1 MSPDVII
8 KLASLFGSNDPRI
21 SDAPINL
28 AGVEVRELNATFLD
42 SPFLMETLRLFKKSF
57 LSFKSEEVIQNL
69 ISFFCRMNGLKRCSF
84 PLF

>member
-8 KLASLFGSNDPRI
+8 KLASLFGSNDPRK

-42 SPFLMETLRLFKKSF
+42 SPFLIETLRFFKNLFYH
-57 LSFKSEEVIQNL
+57 LNL
-69 ISFFCRMNGLKRCSF
+69 RR
-84 PLF
+84 

>member
-21 SDAPINL
+21 SYAPINL

-42 SPFLMETLRLFKKSF
+42 SPFLTETLRLFKKSF

-69 ISFFCRMNGLKRCSF
+69 ISFFL
-84 PLF
+84 